1 MPVDDTLA
9 IDASAQT
16 TKNSSSGVLVND
28 TDPDGDTI
36 TVDSIRT
43 GQESGTGTTG
53 TVGSV
58 ITGTYGDLTIN
69 SDGSYTYQANNAKSV
84 NPGDT
89 VTDYFTYTATDSET
103 SVPAQISI
111 TVTAVSY
118 THLTLPTKRIV

>member
-103 SVPAQISI
+103 
-111 TVTAVSY
+111 
-118 THLTLPTKRIV
+118 